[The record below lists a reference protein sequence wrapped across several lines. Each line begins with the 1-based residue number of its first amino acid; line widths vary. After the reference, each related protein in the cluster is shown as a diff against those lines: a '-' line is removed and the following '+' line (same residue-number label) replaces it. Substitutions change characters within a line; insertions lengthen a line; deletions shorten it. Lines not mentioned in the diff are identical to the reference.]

1 MALLY
6 NRVTNGNDITSI
18 HHLVHRWRDNSDC
31 RAAMIKI
38 WFLLVLLSVQDGDPL
53 VYKGIMGYDS
63 ESKCLENGAL
73 AEKFMME
80 MEMRKGIGDERTIKM
95 ESFCLPFEIFE
106 SEKPKAPEVGA

>member
-1 MALLY
+1 
-6 NRVTNGNDITSI
+6 
-18 HHLVHRWRDNSDC
+18 
-31 RAAMIKI
+31 MIKI

-53 VYKGIMGYDS
+53 IYKGIMGYDS
-63 ESKCLENGAL
+63 EEACLENGAL

-106 SEKPKAPEVGA
+106 PEKPKGPEVGA